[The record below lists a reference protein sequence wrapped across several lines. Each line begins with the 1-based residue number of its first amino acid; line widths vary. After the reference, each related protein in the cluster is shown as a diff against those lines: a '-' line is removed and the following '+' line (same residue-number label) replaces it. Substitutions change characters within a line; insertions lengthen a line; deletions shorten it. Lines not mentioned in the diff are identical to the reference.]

1 MSKITTTLEHLIKE
15 LRDLSE
21 EKVKS
26 NTLTEEQLYYL
37 QEGYLIGLST
47 AATLLAD
54 ELDAET
60 NFEHAY
66 LECEEKLW
74 NKKISQLE

>member
-1 MSKITTTLEHLIKE
+1 MSKITITLEHLIKE
-15 LRDLSE
+15 IRDLSE

-37 QEGYLIGLST
+37 QEGYLIGLSA

-54 ELDAET
+54 ELDAKT
-60 NFEHAY
+60 NFEHEY
-66 LECEEKLW
+66 LEHEEELW
-74 NKKISQLE
+74 NEKISQLE

>member
-1 MSKITTTLEHLIKE
+1 MSKITITLEHLIKE
-15 LRDLSE
+15 IRDLSK

-26 NTLTEEQLYYL
+26 NTLTEEQLYHL

-60 NFEHAY
+60 NFEHEY
-66 LECEEKLW
+66 LEREEELW

>member
-15 LRDLSE
+15 LRDLSK

-26 NTLTEEQLYYL
+26 DTLTEEQLYHL
-37 QEGYLIGLST
+37 REGYLIGLSA

-60 NFEHAY
+60 NFEHEY
-66 LECEEKLW
+66 LEREEELW
-74 NKKISQLE
+74 NKKISQLK